1 MYRIF
6 NLGNTSPVS
15 VPDLVGILEKHL
27 KVKAKK
33 NFVDMPGNGDVLFT
47 HANISLARREIGY
60 KPITDLENGLK
71 KFVKWYLEYYGYNHG
86 KTTV

>member
-1 MYRIF
+1 MILSKIGSIGSLDSAGKSTRSGGKMTRPAIYRIF

-33 NFVDMPGNGDVLFT
+33 NFVDMPGNGEFGPEGNRV
-47 HANISLARREIGY
+47 
-60 KPITDLENGLK
+60 
-71 KFVKWYLEYYGYNHG
+71 
-86 KTTV
+86 